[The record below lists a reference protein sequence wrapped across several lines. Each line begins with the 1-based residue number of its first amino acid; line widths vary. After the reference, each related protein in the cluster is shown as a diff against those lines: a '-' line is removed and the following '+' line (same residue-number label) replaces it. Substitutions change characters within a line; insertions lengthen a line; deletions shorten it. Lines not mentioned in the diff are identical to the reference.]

1 MKSNR
6 GMSMSKDEAL
16 EAFSKWH
23 ESCLEN
29 GISPEEIIA
38 EMGAMALI
46 TDENL
51 IERIQA
57 DGLIPTY

>member
-16 EAFSKWH
+16 KAFSQWY

-38 EMGAMALI
+38 EMGGMALI
-46 TDENL
+46 TDESL
-51 IERIQA
+51 VERIQA